1 MQRITKPNLVMAP
14 ESYIAIILYKHLIQI
29 PKRLINDPRDWL
41 DAGRNWGGFAG
52 NDGLQAMNR
61 G

>member
-41 DAGRNWGGFAG
+41 DAGRIGVA
-52 NDGLQAMNR
+52 LQAMTACR
-61 G
+61 P